1 MPGPFPAPPISYHH
15 PSYLSLSDAEGGG
28 QLGPLG
34 EREEV
39 CPLEPALQ
47 VLELQR
53 RVDGPWLS
61 DLLPRRGDPRDQL
74 AVLDVHVAGGQ
85 PVLA

>member
-1 MPGPFPAPPISYHH
+1 MRA
-15 PSYLSLSDAEGGG
+15 
-28 QLGPLG
+28 
-34 EREEV
+34 
-39 CPLEPALQ
+39 LEPALQ

-61 DLLPRRGDPRDQL
+61 DLLPRRRDPRDQL

>member
-1 MPGPFPAPPISYHH
+1 MPRPFAASV
-15 PSYLSLSDAEGGG
+15 SYLSLSNAEGRG

-34 EREEV
+34 EGEEV
-39 CPLEPALQ
+39 RALEPALQ

-61 DLLPRRGDPRDQL
+61 DLLPRRRDPRDQL
-74 AVLDVHVAGGQ
+74 AVLDVHVARCE